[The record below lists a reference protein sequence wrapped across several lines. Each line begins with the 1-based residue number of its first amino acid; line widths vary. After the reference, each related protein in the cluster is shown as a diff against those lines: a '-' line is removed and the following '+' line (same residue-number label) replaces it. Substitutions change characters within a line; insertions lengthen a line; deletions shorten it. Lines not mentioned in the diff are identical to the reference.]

1 MQKTYSANH
10 DDRDANMQNTRL
22 GRGQVMGG
30 PSHLKVFRPDLI
42 HNGASLKGFWSKC
55 EMVRLASE
63 QVSLAAVWRKD
74 LAGRIWWLGD

>member
-1 MQKTYSANH
+1 
-10 DDRDANMQNTRL
+10 
-22 GRGQVMGG
+22 MGG